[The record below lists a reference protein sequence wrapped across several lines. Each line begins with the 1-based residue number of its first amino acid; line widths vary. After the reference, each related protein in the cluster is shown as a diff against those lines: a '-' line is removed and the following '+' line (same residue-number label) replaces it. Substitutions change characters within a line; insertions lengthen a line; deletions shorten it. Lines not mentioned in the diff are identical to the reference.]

1 MATGRRLRQKVIV
14 GWMAMVPGRHQRL
27 LVGRSGGE
35 GAVNGEALAGDSGRC
50 GFQGTMEEAACRE

>member
-1 MATGRRLRQKVIV
+1 VIV